1 MSTKMDFKQLKTFIT
16 ICDVKSFTSAATTL
30 GYAQSTITT
39 QIKMLE
45 DDLGTTLFNRIGKTI
60 SLTNEGQKLL
70 PYARQVLDLER
81 SIYNNVSASSN
92 STGNLV
98 IGTPESLCNQLVP
111 QIIKFFKSRYPQ
123 VNIEIKLATT
133 KKLPLMIKNNEVDLA
148 FIIGTPHKT
157 SDLKCVFIAE
167 EKMCFL
173 ASCTHELAQTNN
185 LTLKDI
191 IQYPLIL
198 TSKECEY
205 RSALMEQ
212 LDKNKL
218 DSHIALETSNISA
231 IKTFVANEL
240 GIAFLPYVSVDD
252 AIQSSTIKVLNFDTS
267 SFHISSQLIYHKDK
281 NIFPLMQQFIDTVK
295 EFQLR

>member
-1 MSTKMDFKQLKTFIT
+1 MDFKQLKTFIT

-45 DDLGTTLFNRIGKTI
+45 EDLGTTLFNRIGKTI

-81 SIYNNVSASSN
+81 SIYNNISASSN
-92 STGNLV
+92 SVGNLV

-111 QIIKFFKSRYPQ
+111 HIIKHYKSKYPH

-133 KKLPLMIKNNEVDLA
+133 KKLPLMIKNNEIDLA

-157 SDLKCVFIAE
+157 SDLKCIFIAE

-173 ASCTHELAQTNN
+173 TSSSHPLTHNNN

-191 IQYPLIL
+191 VQYPLIL
-198 TSKECEY
+198 TSRSEERRVGKEC
-205 RSALMEQ
+205 
-212 LDKNKL
+212 
-218 DSHIALETSNISA
+218 
-231 IKTFVANEL
+231 
-240 GIAFLPYVSVDD
+240 
-252 AIQSSTIKVLNFDTS
+252 
-267 SFHISSQLIYHKDK
+267 
-281 NIFPLMQQFIDTVK
+281 
-295 EFQLR
+295 